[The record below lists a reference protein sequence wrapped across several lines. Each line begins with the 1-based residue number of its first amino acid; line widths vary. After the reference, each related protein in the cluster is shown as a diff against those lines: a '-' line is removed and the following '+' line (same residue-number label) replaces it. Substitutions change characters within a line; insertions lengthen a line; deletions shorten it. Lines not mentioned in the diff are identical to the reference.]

1 MTVSYRN
8 HCVSRGVYAPLDEVV
23 TMGTFLIGALSGL
36 MIAGCAA
43 IYAKQALIEEA
54 RSHTDG
60 YF

>member
-1 MTVSYRN
+1 MRG
-8 HCVSRGVYAPLDEVV
+8 GVYRPLNGVV

>member
-1 MTVSYRN
+1 M
-8 HCVSRGVYAPLDEVV
+8 
-23 TMGTFLIGALSGL
+23 TMGTFLIGALGGL